1 MPQIFGGGRQFFTV
15 AQCVVIDLRC
25 MIQLHTSPRGLVPMS
40 NDGKRVRSWQDI
52 AAEASR
58 ERDPKKRE
66 ELAIE
71 LKFALDLRGRTGKS
85 QPALVNGRQ
94 QSA

>member
-1 MPQIFGGGRQFFTV
+1 
-15 AQCVVIDLRC
+15 
-25 MIQLHTSPRGLVPMS
+25 MS
-40 NDGKRVRSWQDI
+40 KDGERVRSWQEI

-71 LKFALDLRGRTGKS
+71 LEFAIDLRDRKGK
-85 QPALVNGRQ
+85 P
-94 QSA
+94 